1 MEIIETSVFTR
12 QVQLFF
18 SDEEYRLLQS
28 ALIQRPDIGQVI
40 PHSGGLRKMRWTLR
54 EKGKRGGT
62 RIIYFWAIS
71 KEQLLMLFMYAKN
84 QTDDLSGDQI
94 RQLESIIK
102 KDYP

>member
-12 QVQLFF
+12 QVLQLFTE
-18 SDEEYRLLQS
+18 DEYRLLQS
-28 ALIQRPDIGQVI
+28 VLIQRPNIGKLM
-40 PHSGGLRKMRWTLR
+40 PHCGGLRKMRWSLG

-71 KEQLLMLFMYAKN
+71 KEQILMLFIYSKN
-84 QTDDLSGDQI
+84 QIEELSQDQLH
-94 RQLESIIK
+94 QLEKIIK

>member
-12 QVQLFF
+12 QVQLLF

-28 ALIQRPDIGQVI
+28 ALIQHPDIGKII
-40 PHSGGLRKMRWTLR
+40 PRSGGLRKMRWSLG
-54 EKGKRGGT
+54 EKGKRSGT

-71 KEQLLMLFMYAKN
+71 KEQLLMLYMYAKN
-84 QTDDLSGDQI
+84 QTDDLSINQL

>member
-12 QVQLFF
+12 QVQQFF
-18 SDEEYRLLQS
+18 SDDEYRLLQS
-28 ALIQRPDIGQVI
+28 ALIQHPDIGQVI

-54 EKGKRGGT
+54 EKGKRGGA

-71 KEQLLMLFMYAKN
+71 KEQLLMLFIYAKN
-84 QTDDLSGDQI
+84 QTDDLSVDQI
-94 RQLESIIK
+94 RQLESIIR

>member
-12 QVQLFF
+12 QVQKLL
-18 SDEEYRLLQS
+18 SEEEYRLLQT
-28 ALIQRPDIGQVI
+28 ALIQQPNIGKLLPQ
-40 PHSGGLRKMRWTLR
+40 SGGLRKMRWSFG

-62 RIIYFWAIS
+62 GIIYFWAVS

-84 QTDDLSGDQI
+84 QTEDLTVE
-94 RQLESIIK
+94 QLKQLVSIIK